1 MSEQMPLVLTEP
13 NAGLYLRKRG
23 IPRLL
28 IAAMRPHQWVKNLFI
43 FAPLLFGRKL
53 TDLSAVT
60 NAVEAFVIFCLLA
73 SSLYIFN
80 DWLDAA
86 EDRAHPEKKHRP
98 ISSGELPVSV
108 ALLFA
113 GVLSSTG
120 FVWALWLGINFA
132 VIAGAYFVL
141 VLAYTLSLKRMIV
154 LDCIAIA
161 VGFVLRVVGGA
172 AAVAVAP
179 THWLIA
185 CAFVLA
191 LFLAFSK
198 RRQELLKLSDGA
210 AEHRKVLGQ
219 YSVAYLEQVNI
230 ILVGAAIVS
239 YALYTVAPET
249 IARFGTDAL
258 IYGTVFVIYGM
269 LRYLALI
276 NNPENGGNPSRM
288 LLSDR
293 PLLLTVA
300 GWAAYNVFVIYSH

>member
-1 MSEQMPLVLTEP
+1 
-13 NAGLYLRKRG
+13 
-23 IPRLL
+23 
-28 IAAMRPHQWVKNLFI
+28 
-43 FAPLLFGRKL
+43 
-53 TDLSAVT
+53 
-60 NAVEAFVIFCLLA
+60 
-73 SSLYIFN
+73 
-80 DWLDAA
+80 
-86 EDRAHPEKKHRP
+86 
-98 ISSGELPVSV
+98 
-108 ALLFA
+108 
-113 GVLSSTG
+113 
-120 FVWALWLGINFA
+120 LWLGINFA

-300 GWAAYNVFVIYSH
+300 GWAAYNALVIYSH